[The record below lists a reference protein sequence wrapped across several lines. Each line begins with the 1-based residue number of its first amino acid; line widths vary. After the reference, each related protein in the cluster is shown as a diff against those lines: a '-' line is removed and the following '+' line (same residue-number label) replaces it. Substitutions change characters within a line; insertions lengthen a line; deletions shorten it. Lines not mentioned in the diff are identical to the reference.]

1 MSNPTELFVTAD
13 IPPSVQEQISSEIGQ
28 VLPIHE
34 RHVME
39 FRSTD
44 GPSFVQLVA
53 DAVQWITPL
62 KAAAIVFLSQLA
74 KNAADEV
81 WKNKAHLYRILKDT
95 SVDPLYRLV
104 RALAQAKREVS
115 THTRVVI
122 GLPIPQEY
130 LGTLLALETVDEVE
144 LAWTIANF
152 VDKVDKINNRLQQE
166 LEGGHEPLSIVKLII
181 QPDGSFVA
189 RWEEMNGKTYGFTI
203 CENSFAYIEY
213 PPLVVQLRPV
223 LDLTVEQF
231 FELAAINRDLR
242 MELTAGGELIVMPPT
257 GGQTGNRNAEITMQ
271 LRQWAKDSTGTTFDS
286 SSGFRLPNGSVRSP
300 DASWVER
307 SRLDALTAEQLD
319 GFIPLC
325 PDFVLEL
332 RSPTDNLN
340 ALHSKMEEYLD
351 NGARLGWLID
361 PVDRRVY
368 VYRPQVPI
376 EQLENP
382 EKITGGPILPGFEL
396 DLQEIW

>member
-28 VLPIHE
+28 ILPIHE

-62 KAAAIVFLSQLA
+62 KAAATVFLSQLA

-104 RALAQAKREVS
+104 RALAQAKRELS
-115 THTRVVI
+115 AHTRVVI

-166 LEGGHEPLSIVKLII
+166 LAGGHEPLSIVRLII

-189 RWEEMNGKTYGFTI
+189 RWEEMNGRTYGFTI

-340 ALHSKMEEYLD
+340 VLQNKMEEYLD

-361 PVDRRVY
+361 PADRRVY
-368 VYRPQVPI
+368 IYRPQVPT

-382 EKITGGPILPGFEL
+382 EKITGDPILAGFEL